1 MQLARII
8 GHATATVKHPSF
20 NGWRLLAAQILNVDQ
35 APEGDVVCAVDKI
48 GAGARQLVLLNS
60 DGIGAREY
68 IGDPKS
74 PVRWFVIGIVD
85 E

>member
-20 NGWRLLAAQILNVDQ
+20 DGWRMLAAQMLNESRVPD
-35 APEGDVVCAVDKI
+35 GDLVCAVDRI
-48 GAGARQLVLLNS
+48 GAGAGQLVLLNS
-60 DGIGAREY
+60 DGQGAREY
-68 IGDPKS
+68 IGDSTS

>member
-8 GHATATVKHPSF
+8 GHATSTVKHPSF
-20 NGWRLLAAQILNVDQ
+20 EGWRLLVAQMLNPQ
-35 APEGDVVCAVDKI
+35 RAPEGDVVCAIDKI
-48 GAGARQLVLLNS
+48 GAGAGELVLINS
-60 DGIGAREY
+60 DGTGAREY
-68 IGDPKS
+68 IGDSKS

>member
-8 GHATATVKHPSF
+8 GHATATVKHSSF
-20 NGWRLLAAQILNVDQ
+20 DGWRLLAAQTLNADRV
-35 APEGDVVCAVDKI
+35 PEGDLVCAVDKL
-48 GAGARQLVLLNS
+48 GAGAGQLVLLNS
-60 DGIGAREY
+60 DGQGARAY
-68 IGDPKS
+68 VGDQKS

>member
-20 NGWRLLAAQILNVDQ
+20 DGWRLLAAQILNPRRE
-35 APEGDVVCAVDKI
+35 PEGDAVCAVDKL
-48 GAGARQLVLLNS
+48 GAGAGQIVMLNS
-60 DGIGAREY
+60 DGQAAREY
-68 IGDPKS
+68 IGDQKS

>member
-8 GHATATVKHPSF
+8 GHATATVKHASF
-20 NGWRLLAAQILNVDQ
+20 GGWRLLAAQMLNVDR
-35 APEGDVVCAVDKI
+35 APEGDVVCALDKL
-48 GAGARQLVLLNS
+48 GAGAGQLVVLNS
-60 DGIGAREY
+60 DGQGAREY
-68 IGDPKS
+68 VGDPKS